1 MARVTADA
9 ETARVLSAAGRL
21 HIAAYEGPRTH
32 VLAGSTACVRE
43 LTRRAAVLGVA
54 VEVLDGG
61 KGSAPMHSPGMARC
75 AAPLRS
81 VFAGTSFGP
90 PLRRLISTITGR
102 LVTAEDDMA
111 RLLAGQVTRPVLF
124 AQAMA
129 QAAAGA
135 DLIMTAGL
143 EPDAGLTARA
153 AECGG
158 VPAVPIPAALPP
170 GNTDPRGRPGAALT
184 QALAALFTAGALTD
198 LRPFLPAANAG
209 EEGRAREG
217 EIGGGREMSEST
229 LASRTVPRMRA
240 AEEAGPSGPAP
251 AGAVSCGGAGNP
263 ARSVT

>member
-1 MARVTADA
+1 
-9 ETARVLSAAGRL
+9 
-21 HIAAYEGPRTH
+21 
-32 VLAGSTACVRE
+32 
-43 LTRRAAVLGVA
+43 
-54 VEVLDGG
+54 
-61 KGSAPMHSPGMARC
+61 
-75 AAPLRS
+75 
-81 VFAGTSFGP
+81 
-90 PLRRLISTITGR
+90 
-102 LVTAEDDMA
+102 MA

-143 EPDAGLTARA
+143 GPDAGLTARA

-170 GNTDPRGRPGAALT
+170 GNTDQRGRPGAALT

-198 LRPFLPAANAG
+198 LTPFLPAANAG
-209 EEGRAREG
+209 EEGRAREEG
-217 EIGGGREMSEST
+217 TGGGREQSGST

-240 AEEAGPSGPAP
+240 AEEAGPSGPP
-251 AGAVSCGGAGNP
+251 PGGAVSCGGAGNP

>member
-1 MARVTADA
+1 
-9 ETARVLSAAGRL
+9 
-21 HIAAYEGPRTH
+21 
-32 VLAGSTACVRE
+32 
-43 LTRRAAVLGVA
+43 
-54 VEVLDGG
+54 
-61 KGSAPMHSPGMARC
+61 
-75 AAPLRS
+75 
-81 VFAGTSFGP
+81 
-90 PLRRLISTITGR
+90 
-102 LVTAEDDMA
+102 MA

-143 EPDAGLTARA
+143 GPDDGLTARA

-170 GNTDPRGRPGAALT
+170 GKTDHAGRPGAALT
-184 QALAALFTAGALTD
+184 QAIAALFTAGALTD
-198 LRPFLPAANAG
+198 LTPFLLAANAREG
-209 EEGRAREG
+209 GRARKG
-217 EIGGGREMSEST
+217 GTGGGREMSGST

-251 AGAVSCGGAGNP
+251 AGAVSCGRAGNP

>member
-1 MARVTADA
+1 
-9 ETARVLSAAGRL
+9 
-21 HIAAYEGPRTH
+21 
-32 VLAGSTACVRE
+32 
-43 LTRRAAVLGVA
+43 
-54 VEVLDGG
+54 
-61 KGSAPMHSPGMARC
+61 MHSPGMARC

-90 PLRRLISTITGR
+90 PRRRLISTITGR

-143 EPDAGLTARA
+143 GPDDGLTARA

-170 GNTDPRGRPGAALT
+170 GNTDQRGRPGAALT

-198 LRPFLPAANAG
+198 LTPFLPAANAG
-209 EEGRAREG
+209 KEGRAREG
-217 EIGGGREMSEST
+217 GTGGGREMSGST

-240 AEEAGPSGPAP
+240 AEEAGPSRAGPRR
-251 AGAVSCGGAGNP
+251 GGQLRRSGKPGPFGNL
-263 ARSVT
+263 TG

>member
-1 MARVTADA
+1 
-9 ETARVLSAAGRL
+9 
-21 HIAAYEGPRTH
+21 
-32 VLAGSTACVRE
+32 
-43 LTRRAAVLGVA
+43 
-54 VEVLDGG
+54 
-61 KGSAPMHSPGMARC
+61 MARC
-75 AAPLRS
+75 LAPLRS

-90 PLRRLISTITGR
+90 PRRRLISTITGR

-111 RLLAGQVTRPVLF
+111 RLLAGQVIRPVLF

-184 QALAALFTAGALTD
+184 
-198 LRPFLPAANAG
+198 
-209 EEGRAREG
+209 
-217 EIGGGREMSEST
+217 
-229 LASRTVPRMRA
+229 
-240 AEEAGPSGPAP
+240 
-251 AGAVSCGGAGNP
+251 
-263 ARSVT
+263 